1 MGPAAA
7 MAQMSEQQLRAGVE
21 QTYGVRVLKMKSET
35 VAGRRA
41 FLATVMNPGGA
52 FNEAFQVNTIA
63 IDAATG
69 KLIPGFRHQA
79 SGLVKNQSP
88 SYRTGR
94 QSADSFRQG
103 FTWR

>member
-1 MGPAAA
+1 
-7 MAQMSEQQLRAGVE
+7 MSEQQLRAGIE
-21 QTYGVRVLKMKSET
+21 RTYNVRVLKMRPGN

-41 FLATVMNPGGA
+41 FIATVMNPGGD
-52 FNEAFQVNTIA
+52 FNEAFQVNTLA

-69 KLIPGFRHQA
+69 KLISGFRHRP
-79 SGLVKNQSP
+79 SGLIANQSP

-103 FTWR
+103 FSWR